1 MCYIKFDKEL
11 LKTGLSPRAMI
22 LYALISDRISLSKQN
37 GWCDSFGTYCY
48 YTLSAIME
56 ELSIKRSQAQRLLHE
71 LEAAELILRQRQDGN
86 RTKPFKIYIAPIKNE
101 VSKMTPHE
109 VSKMTPE
116 SKQYNQNNRVSS
128 SSGSDV
134 DELISSA
141 EAQTGKSLSEEGRK
155 KIRNAIAKNKEK
167 IGNLQ
172 AYVRRCVI
180 NTAVLDT
187 LEPEPEGYAPT
198 YDIAEYESQ
207 SITDFMHS
215 GEEPEPQTQKTE
227 KLSAKSRA
235 EISHT
240 KSM

>member
-71 LEAAELILRQRQDGN
+71 LEAAELILRQRQSGN
-86 RTKPFKIYIAPIKNE
+86 RTKPFKIYIAPINE
-101 VSKMTPHE
+101 GTKMSSHE
-109 VSKMTPE
+109 GTKMSPKSE
-116 SKQYNQNNRVSS
+116 EYNNKSIESS
-128 SSGSDV
+128 SSV
-134 DELISSA
+134 DELISAA

-187 LEPEPEGYAPT
+187 LEPEPKGYAPT

-227 KLSAKSRA
+227 NLTIPDQKL
-235 EISHT
+235 
-240 KSM
+240 

>member
-48 YTLSAIME
+48 YTMQTIAE
-56 ELSIKRSQAQRLLHE
+56 EMCIDKRQARRLISE
-71 LEAAELILRQRQDGN
+71 LEAAELILRQRQTG
-86 RTKPFKIYIAPIKNE
+86 TKPFKIYIAPVRGDKNVPSE
-101 VSKMTPHE
+101 GTKMSSLEGT
-109 VSKMTPE
+109 KMSPKSE
-116 SKQYNQNNRVSS
+116 QYNQNNRVSS
-128 SSGSDV
+128 SSGSSV
-134 DELISSA
+134 DELISAA

-187 LEPEPEGYAPT
+187 LEPEPAGYAPT

-227 KLSAKSRA
+227 NLTIPDQKL
-235 EISHT
+235 
-240 KSM
+240 

>member
-1 MCYIKFDKEL
+1 MENFVKLPIAL
-11 LKTGLSPRAMI
+11 LTRTDISSAAKV
-22 LYALISDRISLSKQN
+22 LYALMLDRRSLSVKNQ
-37 GWCDSFGTYCY
+37 WADSTGTYIY
-48 YTLSAIME
+48 YT
-56 ELSIKRSQAQRLLHE
+56 RSEAAKALNVSERQAQRLIKE
-71 LEAAELILRQRQDGN
+71 LTEASLIERKVQGRN
-86 RTKPFKIYIAPIKNE
+86 KPYKIYVKVLVE
-101 VSKMTPHE
+101 TKMSPPGET
-109 VSKMTPE
+109 KMSPPE
-116 SKQYNQNNRVSS
+116 ETKMSPEPYRYNQNNRVSS

-187 LEPEPEGYAPT
+187 LEPEPAGYAPT

-227 KLSAKSRA
+227 NLTIPDQKL
-235 EISHT
+235 
-240 KSM
+240 

>member
-1 MCYIKFDKEL
+1 M
-11 LKTGLSPRAMI
+11 TP
-22 LYALISDRISLSKQN
+22 
-37 GWCDSFGTYCY
+37 
-48 YTLSAIME
+48 
-56 ELSIKRSQAQRLLHE
+56 H
-71 LEAAELILRQRQDGN
+71 
-86 RTKPFKIYIAPIKNE
+86 E

-116 SKQYNQNNRVSS
+116 LEEYNNKSIESS
-128 SSGSDV
+128 SSI

-155 KIRNAIAKNKEK
+155 KIRNTIAKNKEK

-215 GEEPEPQTQKTE
+215 SEDPEEPEEQHRLE
-227 KLSAKSRA
+227 
-235 EISHT
+235 
-240 KSM
+240 

>member
-1 MCYIKFDKEL
+1 
-11 LKTGLSPRAMI
+11 
-22 LYALISDRISLSKQN
+22 
-37 GWCDSFGTYCY
+37 
-48 YTLSAIME
+48 
-56 ELSIKRSQAQRLLHE
+56 
-71 LEAAELILRQRQDGN
+71 
-86 RTKPFKIYIAPIKNE
+86 
-101 VSKMTPHE
+101 MTPHE

-116 SKQYNQNNRVSS
+116 SEQYNQNNRVSS

-198 YDIAEYESQ
+198 YNIEEYESQ

-215 GEEPEPQTQKTE
+215 GENPEEPEEQHRLE
-227 KLSAKSRA
+227 
-235 EISHT
+235 
-240 KSM
+240 

>member
-116 SKQYNQNNRVSS
+116 SEQYNQNNRVSS

-187 LEPEPEGYAPT
+187 LEPEPAGYAPT

-215 GEEPEPQTQKTE
+215 GENPEEPEAPQTQKTE
-227 KLSAKSRA
+227 NLTIPDQKL
-235 EISHT
+235 
-240 KSM
+240 